1 MIKNYLVLKQSYQ
14 KIYNNHQDIDFILN
28 NHEFVRSLT
37 NDSTDRLIPGSDE
50 FNEYLE
56 NIAEGLK
63 FAYARANT
71 DSSSQAN
78 GETSDSNVVT
88 DESKSLEDLMS
99 QLEDLG
105 N

>member
-1 MIKNYLVLKQSYQ
+1 MNN
-14 KIYNNHQDIDFILN
+14 KI
-28 NHEFVRSLT
+28 V
-37 NDSTDRLIPGSDE
+37 DRM
-50 FNEYLE
+50 E
-56 NIAEGLK
+56 NVAEGLK
-63 FAYARANT
+63 FAYARAST